1 MTKPTSIYEQCA
13 KVAID
18 KPAVSSAPHV
28 ELDPIIGFIESGCP
42 GYYDEERRD
51 SLLSLA
57 RHCANK
63 QRQRLRDA
71 QEIGRMAG

>member
-1 MTKPTSIYEQCA
+1 MTEHEREA
-13 KVAID
+13 RAAIR
-18 KPAVSSAPHV
+18 KLGISSAPMI
-28 ELDPIIGFIESGCP
+28 ELGAVISYINDGHYQRQYCEGV
-42 GYYDEERRD
+42 RD

-71 QEIGRMAG
+71 QVIGRMTA

>member
-1 MTKPTSIYEQCA
+1 MTKPTSIYE
-13 KVAID
+13 KIIRDEIKKLGVS
-18 KPAVSSAPHV
+18 PAPMIELVPLVSYINS
-28 ELDPIIGFIESGCP
+28 ECP
-42 GYYDEERRD
+42 RGMEERRD